1 MSENIIKQQLT
12 GGLNMHWE
20 HMVPYDFEK
29 AVKETGLCIVPT
41 GSLERHGDHLPFGC
55 DMIISHTV
63 SCMAA
68 EIEPAVVFPPYYM
81 MQVHEAACFTG
92 TVNYPQAFALEAFGL
107 LLKSIAANGFKKI
120 LVVNGHGGNNHML
133 DYFAMSRLD
142 EPTDYIFYHTFYP
155 GKLNDNE
162 KSTIDGLWESDLFG
176 HACEKET
183 SLFMACC
190 PGKAKLELAPEE
202 PVRPLQRYR
211 HLQDNGV
218 KNALWWYADYPRNV
232 VGDAGPASEEKGRV
246 VLDIY
251 AGALA
256 RAIKAVKE
264 DTEAPRLQAEFTER
278 VQNKGITGK

>member
-1 MSENIIKQQLT
+1 MR
-12 GGLNMHWE
+12 WE
-20 HMVPYDFEK
+20 HMVPSDFEK

-41 GSLERHGDHLPFGC
+41 GSLERHGEHLPFGC
-55 DMIISHTV
+55 DMIVAHTV
-63 SCMAA
+63 ACKAA

-142 EPTDYIFYHTFYP
+142 EPTDYIFYYTSTS
-155 GKLNDNE
+155 GALTDEE
-162 KSTIDGLWESDLFG
+162 KSRIQAVWDTDFGG
-176 HACEKET
+176 HACEMET

-190 PGKAKLELAPEE
+190 PGKVKLEYAPQQ
-202 PVRPLQRYR
+202 PVRPLKRFE
-211 HLQDNGV
+211 HLQKNGV
-218 KNALWWYADYPRNV
+218 KNALWWYADYPQNV
-232 VGDAGPASEEKGRV
+232 VGDARPASEEKGKV

-251 AGALA
+251 AHSLA

-264 DTEAPRLQAEFTER
+264 DKTAPELQAEFTQR
-278 VQNKGITGK
+278 MLNKGK